1 MLLLLLLLLWMV
13 YCTSTIEISLLLLP
27 RFFFSLLLL
36 RPKHT
41 WTFVI
46 IVAKFSAFFFL
57 LIRFFSFLLLLICH
71 SHATNFRTLTHA
83 YGELSSG
90 VCVRIISFFGLSLML
105 RVCACVT
112 AVLSFFFFFSKI
124 KCKLHACHISF
135 IFKPRMIRNTIQAQ
149 QSEEKSC

>member
-57 LIRFFSFLLLLICH
+57 LIRFFSFLLICH